1 MKTER
6 HAAPVGNGKQIVF
19 EADPDNVHEQE
30 MGRLF
35 DIVAATKPHSLQE
48 FFIRL
53 AAMQKSGQASD
64 TVAS

>member
-1 MKTER
+1 METER
-6 HAAPVGNGKQIVF
+6 HTAPIGNGKQIVF
-19 EADPDNVHEQE
+19 EADTDNAHEQE
-30 MGRLF
+30 IGRLF

-53 AAMQKSGQASD
+53 AAMQKSEQASD

>member
-1 MKTER
+1 MERER
-6 HAAPVGNGKQIVF
+6 HAAPIGSDKQLVF

-64 TVAS
+64 TGAP